1 MHCRVGPAFAVLG
14 SRGQALVV
22 GAGPA
27 GIVAAMLLAPQGFA
41 VEVVERRGDPTAQ
54 EAAEANK
61 RTFVMALMPRG
72 IGPLRNVGG
81 TAAC

>member
-1 MHCRVGPAFAVLG
+1 MPG
-14 SRGQALVV
+14 SRGQAVVV

-27 GIVAAMLLAPQGFA
+27 GIVSAMFLARQRFK
-41 VEVVERRGDPTAQ
+41 VEVVERRGDPTAR

-72 IGPLRNVGG
+72 IRPLRDVGS
-81 TAAC
+81 TAGCCELTT